1 MKDRIRIQ
9 AAAILVCVA
18 ALLLACQI
26 GTPQAWQGP
35 HPVHRTRRPDR
46 PQRKKRDREAYR
58 ASVRLEDSIV
68 PSDLHCRQRRSAH

>member
-26 GTPQAWQGP
+26 GTPQGMGRVRIQCTVPGDL
-35 HPVHRTRRPDR
+35 TGL
-46 PQRKKRDREAYR
+46 
-58 ASVRLEDSIV
+58 SVKSFLR
-68 PSDLHCRQRRSAH
+68 